1 MEIKRERLI
10 ILFGAILMQV
20 CIGAIYSWTLFNE
33 ALHTEFHWEISD
45 ILITYSL
52 TIFVFALT
60 TIFSGRLLDKFGAK
74 IIGTIGGILYGA
86 GVMLTSTADTLP
98 ELYLFYGVIAGIG
111 VGFVYVCPLTTCIKW
126 FPNKK
131 GLVTG
136 IVIGAFGIGSLV
148 FKGIIQ
154 SSILNYGISE
164 TFLRLGI
171 IYLIVSVTGARLLKE
186 PKICKKTEA
195 INSRGKK
202 IYTVRTMMKTPNF
215 YLIWFSYFFAC
226 IGGLLIIG
234 SAMEIGLELA
244 HISFKQAAG
253 SVAII
258 AIFNAS
264 GRLFW
269 GMISDHIGC
278 KQSAILMF
286 IFTALALFILSFI
299 PLSQSLFYILIAAI
313 TFCFGGFLVI
323 YPTITSEYFGM
334 TNLGRNYGV
343 VYQAYG
349 IAALCGPLL
358 LKNSDNYITPFII
371 AGVVSIAGSLLIS
384 QIKK

>member
-10 ILFGAILMQV
+10 ILFGAILMQI

-33 ALHTEFHWEISD
+33 AFHAEFQWEISD

-74 IIGTIGGILYGA
+74 IIGTIGGILYGG
-86 GVMLTSTADTLP
+86 GVMLTSRADTLP

-126 FPNKK
+126 FPNNK

-148 FKGIIQ
+148 FKGIIE
-154 SSILNYGISE
+154 SSILSYGISD
-164 TFLRLGI
+164 TFFRLGI
-171 IYLIVSVTGARLLKE
+171 IYLVLSITGARLLKE

-195 INSRGKK
+195 IKNRDKK
-202 IYTVRTMMKTPNF
+202 IYTVRSMVKTSNF

-234 SAMEIGLELA
+234 AAMEIGLELA
-244 HISFKQAAG
+244 HISPHQAAG

-269 GMISDHIGC
+269 GMISDHIGS
-278 KQSAILMF
+278 KKSAISMF

-299 PLSQSLFYILIAAI
+299 PLSQALFYILIAVI

-323 YPTITSEYFGM
+323 YPTITSEYFGI

-349 IAALCGPLL
+349 IAALCGPFL